1 MNRLLKFE
9 FRKLFR
15 QKSFY
20 ICGAIMVG
28 MILLSVFSLNIIL
41 DTLSSPEGEMLAGS
55 GMDAYMGYH
64 GLQMLA
70 DALNNSS
77 ISIILAVF
85 LSLYVCNDYTS
96 DTLKN
101 IIAKGYGRV
110 SIYASKFIVSLT
122 AATIYTVVCWLTGF
136 LSGTAFWGVG
146 TLDGTVGDLILVL
159 IVQLLVVYA
168 YTALF
173 FFIGVA
179 LRRGGGAI
187 AVGIV
192 GPVVLNLILSFI
204 DVIWTDK
211 SFQVSNY
218 WIDSLLVT
226 VSHTVITSDML
237 TRGIVTSLIYVAI
250 LGVCAHLIGRRHQV

>member
-28 MILLSVFSLNIIL
+28 MILLSTVTINMMMDIMASADGSI
-41 DTLSSPEGEMLAGS
+41 TTGMEG
-55 GMDAYMGYH
+55 YMGYH

-77 ISIILAVF
+77 LSIILAVF
-85 LSLYVCNDYTS
+85 LPLYVCSDYTS

-122 AATIYTVVCWLTGF
+122 AVTIYVLICWLTGF
-136 LSGTAFWGVG
+136 LSGTAFWGAG
-146 TLDGTVGDLILVL
+146 SLGDSSAGEFILVL
-159 IVQLLVVYA
+159 LTQLLLAYA
-168 YTALF
+168 YTAFF
-173 FFIGVA
+173 FFIGVT
-179 LRRGGGAI
+179 LRKGGGAI

-192 GPVVLNLILSFI
+192 GPIVLNLIISFV
-204 DVIWTDK
+204 DAFWDKK
-211 SFQVSNY
+211 SFTLADY
-218 WIDSLLVT
+218 WLDNMMINASSTSL
-226 VSHTVITSDML
+226 TSEVM
-237 TRGIVTSLIYVAI
+237 TRSIVTALIYIIVF
-250 LGVCAHLIGRRHQV
+250 GVGAHLIGRKHQV